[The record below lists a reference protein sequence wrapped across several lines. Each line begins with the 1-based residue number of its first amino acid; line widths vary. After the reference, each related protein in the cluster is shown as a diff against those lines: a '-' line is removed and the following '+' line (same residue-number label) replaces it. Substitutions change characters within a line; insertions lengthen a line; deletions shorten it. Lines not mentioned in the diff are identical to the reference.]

1 MPHINKIIRSV
12 SILFIYFMSVPF
24 LLGQQDHNLYIE
36 KNININLA
44 CGMAY
49 GIQGVAIPPYTFKVS
64 AGIEYTIGKGSIYA
78 LPGISAGIAPV
89 IFFHFETGIR
99 YRFMTIDY
107 STNSYKT
114 KEGEVVRRF
123 SNGNINL
130 GLRIKLNKKKQDNL
144 FLWIKAG
151 KSISEKGYDEEF
163 LPIWNGYNA
172 EVRIVYKPYK
182 LFKK

>member
-1 MPHINKIIRSV
+1 MKVMRLITFLLVHII
-12 SILFIYFMSVPF
+12 SIPT
-24 LLGQQDHNLYIE
+24 LLGQGDHNLYIE
-36 KNININLA
+36 KNINMNLA
-44 CGMAY
+44 GGVAY
-49 GIQGVAIPPYTFKVS
+49 GIQGIATPPYTFKLS

-89 IFFHFETGIR
+89 IFFHFETGMG

-107 STNSYKT
+107 STNFYKT
-114 KEGEVVRRF
+114 KEDEVTRRF

-130 GLRIKLNKKKQDNL
+130 GIRFKLNKKRQRNL

-151 KSISEKGYDEEF
+151 KSISEKGYDDEF
-163 LPIWNGYNA
+163 PPIWNGYNVEA
-172 EVRIVYKPYK
+172 RIVYKVFK